1 MISIEEIKKFIQGF
15 KNFGTGEQIIDCF
28 SNGNCFWFSYILKA
42 RFPYG
47 EICYFPIYNH
57 FVYKAFNRI
66 FDITGDC
73 TTNYDTSQMIS
84 WSEYQIKE
92 LGSSHLDRL
101 IDDCILKK

>member
-1 MISIEEIKKFIQGF
+1 MEEIKKFIKGVT
-15 KNFGTGEQIIDCF
+15 NYGTGDEIIGCF
-28 SNGNCFWFSYILKA
+28 TEGYCFWFAYILKA
-42 RFPYG
+42 RFPHG
-47 EICYFPIYNH
+47 EIYYFPIYNH

-73 TTNYDTSQMIS
+73 TASYDTSQMIP
-84 WSEYQIKE
+84 WVEYQTKE

>member
-1 MISIEEIKKFIQGF
+1 MQEIKKFIHDF
-15 KNFGTGEQIIDCF
+15 KSFGTGKEIIDCF
-28 SNGNCFWFSYILKA
+28 SNGYCFWFTYILKA

-47 EICYFPIYNH
+47 EIYYFPIHNH

-73 TTNYDTSQMIS
+73 TPQYDTSQMIP
-84 WSEYQIKE
+84 WAEYQMKE

-101 IDDCILKK
+101 IDNCILKR